1 MTRTDKLVA
10 AHWGVARVRM
20 TDGRPA
26 LVPIV
31 EDMRPSER
39 MADYLAGRDGAE
51 RLLAPKVR
59 EGYLRACREGRDP
72 ALTRE
77 GRGREA
83 FVEVEWEEALEL
95 AARAIE
101 RTYADHGPSAVWG
114 RSYGWKNTGEVN
126 NPIGLLRRLLM
137 LKGGFVQTFNSYSTA
152 AIAAIQKVIAGS
164 GDPDVPPAA
173 EVLEHAERVIL
184 WGADPVV
191 TNDIAWTTTLHDTAK
206 VFEAMRTK
214 EGLEVVAVNPVKPET
229 LDVTGG
235 RWIAPLP
242 GTDAAFALGLVHTL
256 LATGRADRYFL
267 ETRTTGFETL
277 EACLNGRLDG
287 VVRDAAWAAGICGL
301 DEKTIRDF
309 AEELA
314 AHRTMIMLGWG
325 PQRARY
331 GESTVWAVWALAAAL
346 GQIGGRGTGIGT
358 RYHYSSG
365 GAGASA
371 GRGLPEAAS
380 RRRRCRRAPESG
392 KAHPLRRHRAR
403 IPRHSPRLL
412 GGRQSLRAPSRHG
425 TPRCGLQ
432 TARRRHRL
440 RRLRNGDNE
449 ICRHIASRLASAG
462 KKRHCGDRRLCRAWD
477 REKLAGVRAQGKCA
491 FRLRDLQASC
501 REARS

>member
-256 LATGRADRYFL
+256 LATGRADRHFL

-325 PQRARY
+325 P
-331 GESTVWAVWALAAAL
+331 
-346 GQIGGRGTGIGT
+346 RGPAT
-358 RYHYSSG
+358 
-365 GAGASA
+365 
-371 GRGLPEAAS
+371 AS
-380 RRRRCRRAPESG
+380 RRSGPSGRSPQRSARSADEVRAS
-392 KAHPLRRHRAR
+392 ARATTT
-403 IPRHSPRLL
+403 
-412 GGRQSLRAPSRHG
+412 LRAAR
-425 TPRCGLQ
+425 
-432 TARRRHRL
+432 ARRR
-440 RRLRNGDNE
+440 
-449 ICRHIASRLASAG
+449 AG
-462 KKRHCGDRRLCRAWD
+462 
-477 REKLAGVRAQGKCA
+477 A
-491 FRLRDLQASC
+491 FRAFPSTWRPSVPS
-501 REARS
+501 RIPSGSRSRFPSPPLPTCS

>member
-1 MTRTDKLVA
+1 M
-10 AHWGVARVRM
+10 G
-20 TDGRPA
+20 G
-26 LVPIV
+26 
-31 EDMRPSER
+31 
-39 MADYLAGRDGAE
+39 GA
-51 RLLAPKVR
+51 
-59 EGYLRACREGRDP
+59 RACR
-72 ALTRE
+72 
-77 GRGREA
+77 
-83 FVEVEWEEALEL
+83 
-95 AARAIE
+95 RAIE

-242 GTDAAFALGLVHTL
+242 GTGRRVRARPPCTRFWRRAGPTVH
-256 LATGRADRYFL
+256 FL

-287 VVRDAAWAAGICGL
+287 VVRDAAWAADICGL

-371 GRGLPEAAS
+371 GRGLPGLLVNVAPIGPVTHPERLPKPLPVAAVADVLLNPGK
-380 RRRRCRRAPESG
+380 RIRCGGIELEYPD
-392 KAHPLRRHRAR
+392 
-403 IPRHSPRLL
+403 IRLVFW
-412 GGRQSLRAPSRHG
+412 GRRQSLRAPSRHG
-425 TPRCGLQ
+425 TPRRGLQ

>member
-26 LVPIV
+26 LVPIA

-287 VVRDAAWAAGICGL
+287 VVRDAAWAADICGL

-371 GRGLPEAAS
+371 GRGLPGLPVNVAPVGPVTHPERLPKPLPVAAV
-380 RRRRCRRAPESG
+380 ADVLLNPG
-392 KAHPLRRHRAR
+392 KR
-403 IPRHSPRLL
+403 I
-412 GGRQSLRAPSRHG
+412 
-425 TPRCGLQ
+425 RCGGIELEYPDI
-432 TARRRHRL
+432 RL
-440 RRLRNGDNE
+440 VFWAGGNPFAHHPPKISD
-449 ICRHIASRLASAG
+449 RLA
-462 KKRHCGDRRLCRAWD
+462 
-477 REKLAGVRAQGKCA
+477 V
-491 FRLRDLQASC
+491 
-501 REARS
+501 

>member
-235 RWIAPLP
+235 RWL
-242 GTDAAFALGLVHTL
+242 
-256 LATGRADRYFL
+256 
-267 ETRTTGFETL
+267 
-277 EACLNGRLDG
+277 
-287 VVRDAAWAAGICGL
+287 
-301 DEKTIRDF
+301 
-309 AEELA
+309 
-314 AHRTMIMLGWG
+314 
-325 PQRARY
+325 
-331 GESTVWAVWALAAAL
+331 
-346 GQIGGRGTGIGT
+346 
-358 RYHYSSG
+358 
-365 GAGASA
+365 
-371 GRGLPEAAS
+371 
-380 RRRRCRRAPESG
+380 
-392 KAHPLRRHRAR
+392 
-403 IPRHSPRLL
+403 
-412 GGRQSLRAPSRHG
+412 SL
-425 TPRCGLQ
+425 
-432 TARRRHRL
+432 
-440 RRLRNGDNE
+440 
-449 ICRHIASRLASAG
+449 IHI
-462 KKRHCGDRRLCRAWD
+462 
-477 REKLAGVRAQGKCA
+477 
-491 FRLRDLQASC
+491 
-501 REARS
+501 

>member
-10 AHWGVARVRM
+10 APWGGARVRM

-26 LVPIV
+26 LVPIA
-31 EDMRPSER
+31 EDLRPSER

-59 EGYLRACREGRDP
+59 EGYLRTCREGRDP

-77 GRGREA
+77 DRGREA

-214 EGLEVVAVNPVKPET
+214 EGLEVVAVEAGHGILEDDERAGDSHRGK
-229 LDVTGG
+229 
-235 RWIAPLP
+235 
-242 GTDAAFALGLVHTL
+242 AALTL
-256 LATGRADRYFL
+256 LADDAL
-267 ETRTTGFETL
+267 AL
-277 EACLNGRLDG
+277 CALDLCRKYRDDAG
-287 VVRDAAWAAGICGL
+287 HVWLDVRD
-301 DEKTIRDF
+301 
-309 AEELA
+309 
-314 AHRTMIMLGWG
+314 H
-325 PQRARY
+325 
-331 GESTVWAVWALAAAL
+331 AAAL
-346 GQIGGRGTGIGT
+346 LAARVRHRQRERASGLDGLGEARDQAGDRLGGGGRLGDDALDVGDELVDGAVEDGAHQGGLVREVVVQRALGHLAARRDLAHLEVRAAALDHEVAGGGHDPLARRGALGRPDVRARARGAAAGPRLGAVRAAAHAPCGT
-358 RYHYSSG
+358 RPVGGVPLSLGHVLPLSVCWPRFYH
-365 GAGASA
+365 
-371 GRGLPEAAS
+371 
-380 RRRRCRRAPESG
+380 
-392 KAHPLRRHRAR
+392 
-403 IPRHSPRLL
+403 LL
-412 GGRQSLRAPSRHG
+412 AFFEQFSKSLDA
-425 TPRCGLQ
+425 L
-432 TARRRHRL
+432 
-440 RRLRNGDNE
+440 E
-449 ICRHIASRLASAG
+449 
-462 KKRHCGDRRLCRAWD
+462 
-477 REKLAGVRAQGKCA
+477 
-491 FRLRDLQASC
+491 
-501 REARS
+501 